1 MGWLKSLFGNKKEID
16 TVYVELGKLSLW
28 FDEKTEPLLENI
40 KDDIQA
46 KFNEIRINCE
56 RARESSRAL
65 ANTMLRNDKIPER
78 AIQVMQGNRE
88 AYIKSVNLFLDQIKT
103 PSSIN
108 MGLINDFLS
117 RFEENLNYFTKTSSR
132 SYYVLQEFF
141 RDESGAIA
149 QYIKKVDFLARS
161 IFDNDYRKI
170 NAVSQ
175 KIEEIDSFLA
185 LRKKAGD
192 LIEEEK
198 TNYSSINAMK
208 KETMDKMEKLEQ
220 SRDYRELQEL
230 GKEKDRI
237 SKEIRDNEAELI
249 SLFSPIEK
257 SMKKYEKITLY
268 GAGILRDYIDSPLHG
283 LMKDDGLNITEV
295 LAKMREAV
303 ESNQLDLNDKKK
315 ERTIEALGMISKERL
330 QQIAKKHYEHVDSME
345 KLKRREGINTAA
357 QKLNELNYKLSHL
370 DNQLER
376 SRSTIEKISKQMERT
391 DIKKMISEIENDVE
405 DLLSVR
411 LRVRWHDETAQKP
424 A

>member
-391 DIKKMISEIENDVE
+391 DIKKMISEIEKDVE

>member
-28 FDEKTEPLLENI
+28 
-40 KDDIQA
+40 
-46 KFNEIRINCE
+46 
-56 RARESSRAL
+56 
-65 ANTMLRNDKIPER
+65 
-78 AIQVMQGNRE
+78 
-88 AYIKSVNLFLDQIKT
+88 
-103 PSSIN
+103 
-108 MGLINDFLS
+108 
-117 RFEENLNYFTKTSSR
+117 FEENLNYFTKTSSR

-257 SMKKYEKITLY
+257 SMKKYEKITIY

-283 LMKDDGLNITEV
+283 LMKDDGL
-295 LAKMREAV
+295 
-303 ESNQLDLNDKKK
+303 
-315 ERTIEALGMISKERL
+315 
-330 QQIAKKHYEHVDSME
+330 
-345 KLKRREGINTAA
+345 
-357 QKLNELNYKLSHL
+357 
-370 DNQLER
+370 
-376 SRSTIEKISKQMERT
+376 
-391 DIKKMISEIENDVE
+391 
-405 DLLSVR
+405 
-411 LRVRWHDETAQKP
+411 
-424 A
+424 

>member
-192 LIEEEK
+192 LI
-198 TNYSSINAMK
+198 
-208 KETMDKMEKLEQ
+208 
-220 SRDYRELQEL
+220 
-230 GKEKDRI
+230 
-237 SKEIRDNEAELI
+237 
-249 SLFSPIEK
+249 
-257 SMKKYEKITLY
+257 
-268 GAGILRDYIDSPLHG
+268 
-283 LMKDDGLNITEV
+283 
-295 LAKMREAV
+295 
-303 ESNQLDLNDKKK
+303 
-315 ERTIEALGMISKERL
+315 
-330 QQIAKKHYEHVDSME
+330 
-345 KLKRREGINTAA
+345 
-357 QKLNELNYKLSHL
+357 
-370 DNQLER
+370 
-376 SRSTIEKISKQMERT
+376 
-391 DIKKMISEIENDVE
+391 
-405 DLLSVR
+405 
-411 LRVRWHDETAQKP
+411 
-424 A
+424 

>member
-315 ERTIEALGMISKERL
+315 ERTIEALGMVSKERL

-391 DIKKMISEIENDVE
+391 DIKKMISEIEKDVE

>member
-88 AYIKSVNLFLDQIKT
+88 AYIKSVNLFLDQIKM

-170 NAVSQ
+170 NAVSH

-257 SMKKYEKITLY
+257 SMKKYEKITIY